1 MLAGLE
7 TADQLRQA
15 LLVGVASGAVAVGSN
30 PFGVLAAQVFVNLLL
45 KLAVRMNL
53 VGHDNFLDEG
63 LVRIAF
69 SFLTAQVIV
78 CCHLAAIARAWDFA
92 LPLEG

>member
-1 MLAGLE
+1 LE

-15 LLVGVASGAVAVGSN
+15 LLVGVASGAVTVGSN
-30 PFGVLAAQVFVNLLL
+30 PFGVLVAQVFVNLLL

-53 VGHDNFLDEG
+53 VGHDNFLDKDQFES
-63 LVRIAF
+63 RF
-69 SFLTAQVIV
+69 RLTPQIIV
-78 CCHLAAIARAWDFA
+78 YCHPAAIARAWDFA

>member
-1 MLAGLE
+1 LE

-15 LLVGVASGAVAVGSN
+15 LLVGVASGAVTVGSN
-30 PFGVLAAQVFVNLLL
+30 PFGVLVAQVFVNLLL

-53 VGHDNFLDEG
+53 VGHDNFLDKG

-69 SFLTAQVIV
+69 SF
-78 CCHLAAIARAWDFA
+78 
-92 LPLEG
+92 